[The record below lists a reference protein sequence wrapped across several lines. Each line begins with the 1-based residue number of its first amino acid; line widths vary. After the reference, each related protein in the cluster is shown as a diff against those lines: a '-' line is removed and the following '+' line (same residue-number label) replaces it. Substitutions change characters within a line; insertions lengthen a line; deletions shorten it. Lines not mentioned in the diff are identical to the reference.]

1 MSGHK
6 RCQGQW
12 PLKEGYSADPIE
24 CSQSNV
30 SPERELQ
37 VLGEIK
43 KKKEMTGKCLQ
54 GSGTQHV
61 LNFNSIIE

>member
-6 RCQGQW
+6 RCRGQW
-12 PLKEGYSADPIE
+12 PLKEGYSADPME

-43 KKKEMTGKCLQ
+43 KKNDWQMP
-54 GSGTQHV
+54 SGVGHAAHSE
-61 LNFNSIIE
+61 L

>member
-43 KKKEMTGKCLQ
+43 KKKKNDWQMP
-54 GSGTQHV
+54 SGVGHAAHSE
-61 LNFNSIIE
+61 L